1 MRRDFKELEERRMR
15 AARLLEKGYAEA
27 EVARRV
33 EVSRQSI
40 NRWAKSLRAEGRMAL
55 KRAGRA
61 GRRPK
66 LSAADLLRL
75 EQCLKQGP
83 EQFGYQSGLWTLP
96 RVRKLIEEQCGVRYD
111 PSQVWRILRK
121 LKWTCQRPGGRALE
135 RNEEGIRHWKKYRWP
150 QLKKKRCASDAPSS
164 SSTKAD

>member
-1 MRRDFKELEERRMR
+1 MR
-15 AARLLEKGYAEA
+15 AARLLEKGYSEA

-40 NRWAKSLRAEGRMAL
+40 NRWAKSLRAEGRVAL
-55 KRAGRA
+55 KRVGRA

-66 LSAADLLRL
+66 LSEGDLLRI
-75 EQCLKQGP
+75 ERSLKQGP

-121 LKWTCQRPGGRALE
+121 LNWTCQRPTGRALE

-150 QLKKKRCASDAPSS
+150 QLKKKRSASGAPSS
-164 SSTKAD
+164 SSTRVG

>member
-1 MRRDFKELEERRMR
+1 MR

-33 EVSRQSI
+33 EVSRQSV
-40 NRWAKSLRAEGRMAL
+40 NRWAKRLRAEGRVAL

-66 LSAADLLRL
+66 LSAADLLRI
-75 EQCLKQGP
+75 ERCLKQGP

-96 RVRKLIEEQCGVRYD
+96 RVRQLIEEQCGVRYD

-121 LKWTCQRPGGRALE
+121 LNWSCQRPSGRALE
-135 RNEEGIRHWKKYRWP
+135 RNEDGIRHWKKYRWP
-150 QLKKKRCASDAPSS
+150 QLKKKRSASGARSS
-164 SSTKAD
+164 SSTRAG